1 MIDKEFIENLLKTD
15 QPFGKNPKRF
25 STIITAL
32 KSARFL
38 CSNGLLCDKY
48 RKDEIIDFIFEKGL
62 YHSNAQAG
70 ILLYLIFLDQ
80 VGIIF
85 KPKNE
90 KEIKASK
97 NRGSEIS
104 RALKHFSSL
113 NDSEISIIRNL
124 RNSLSHNFGLAT
136 TSHKFTLST
145 EKSSAIIKNE
155 KKWTGDFNDKREET
169 QTTIYVQNLI
179 ELVESIYENLL
190 EENKNNN
197 LEIVIDKDELL
208 AKFTIIN

>member
-38 CSNGLLCDKY
+38 CSNGLLSDKY

-90 KEIKASK
+90 KEIKASR
-97 NRGSEIS
+97 NRGSEIK
-104 RALKHFSSL
+104 RTLRYFSSL
-113 NDSEISIIRNL
+113 DNSEISIIRNL
-124 RNSLSHNFGLAT
+124 RNSLSHNLGLAT
-136 TSHKFTLST
+136 TSYKFTLSI
-145 EKSSAIIKNE
+145 ENSSVIIKDG
-155 KKWTGDFNDKREET
+155 KKWNGNFNDKNDET

-179 ELVESIYENLL
+179 ELAENIYEKLL
-190 EENKNNN
+190 EENKKIT
-197 LEIVIDKDELL
+197 LKL
-208 AKFTIIN
+208 